1 MKRSRSRGPTKGRD
15 GFFNLVLVT
24 TVVVHLSIA
33 TAPCDIDV
41 IAELKKLIDNNYLL
55 GSMATMNVKGG
66 PTLGKG
72 GHMPPHYFLML

>member
-72 GHMPPHYFLML
+72 GHMPPYYFLML